1 MFEGLP
7 AWTRRPPQE
16 VDAMSGL
23 YAMQRANGDWFALD
37 DHGAFRVPV
46 FRSSSDAMQARAF
59 NVEMLVF
66 SPVAL
71 KGIALKE
78 LTEENGAGAAQF
90 WLVDEAA
97 VNLKRGHRI
106 EYSQLST
113 GEKDPGGKNGNG

>member
-1 MFEGLP
+1 
-7 AWTRRPPQE
+7 
-16 VDAMSGL
+16 MSGL

-37 DHGAFRVPV
+37 NHGAFRVPV

-71 KGIALKE
+71 DGVALKD
-78 LTEENGAGAAQF
+78 LSQENGAGPAQF
-90 WLVDEAA
+90 WLVDEAT

-106 EYSQLST
+106 DYAQLST
-113 GEKDPGGKNGNG
+113 GEKEQGGKNGNG